1 MSITATRA
9 QRRQLERDNAK
20 LPTRLQEIPRDRW
33 PDPSGPQTRVFRS
46 RDFLV
51 QEYLAESTVSPVFVR
66 LSINRT
72 ALKGDRWG
80 DNITWDELQRIKNEC
95 GYAEFDAVEVFPP
108 ADDVVNVANMRHLW
122 VLIDRLPYAW
132 RKP

>member
-1 MSITATRA
+1 MSITATRS
-9 QRRQLERDNAK
+9 QRRQLERDNAR
-20 LPTRLQEIPRDRW
+20 LPVKLQEIPRDQW
-33 PDPSGPQTRVFRS
+33 PDPGRMVNRVFRS

-51 QEYLAESTVSPVFVR
+51 QEYMAESPVFVR

-72 ALKGDRWG
+72 SLKGDRWD

-122 VLIDRLPYAW
+122 VLIDRLPFAW